1 MNESHESPDKKKMP
15 TWLKVI
21 ISLFSMIIIGI
32 GLVWLATQWLDV
44 WTRHGKETLVP
55 AVKGIPAYTAVEVLD
70 KAGFDVVISD
80 SVFLSTQ
87 KPGTVVDQTP
97 KENSKVKEGCTIY
110 LSINAYS
117 PRQILLPALTDIS
130 YRQAKS
136 ILDGLGIK
144 NVRVDTV
151 PSDFQ
156 DLVISVKRDG
166 KRLMAGARVPVDVKL
181 VLEIGAGVPEEILN
195 EAPDSMKID
204 SAYNVEK
211 LNLF

>member
-1 MNESHESPDKKKMP
+1 M
-15 TWLKVI
+15 
-21 ISLFSMIIIGI
+21 
-32 GLVWLATQWLDV
+32 
-44 WTRHGKETLVP
+44 
-55 AVKGIPAYTAVEVLD
+55 
-70 KAGFDVVISD
+70 
-80 SVFLSTQ
+80 
-87 KPGTVVDQTP
+87 
-97 KENSKVKEGCTIY
+97 
-110 LSINAYS
+110 
-117 PRQILLPALTDIS
+117 
-130 YRQAKS
+130 
-136 ILDGLGIK
+136 DGLGIK

-181 VLEIGAGVPEEILN
+181 VLEIGAGAPEEILN

>member
-1 MNESHESPDKKKMP
+1 M
-15 TWLKVI
+15 
-21 ISLFSMIIIGI
+21 
-32 GLVWLATQWLDV
+32 
-44 WTRHGKETLVP
+44 
-55 AVKGIPAYTAVEVLD
+55 
-70 KAGFDVVISD
+70 
-80 SVFLSTQ
+80 
-87 KPGTVVDQTP
+87 
-97 KENSKVKEGCTIY
+97 
-110 LSINAYS
+110 
-117 PRQILLPALTDIS
+117 TDIS

-181 VLEIGAGVPEEILN
+181 VLEIGAGAPEEILN
-195 EAPDSMKID
+195 EAADSMKID